1 MLADGEEPTE
11 VAEDY
16 FARLNLYVQMA
27 HFVGKTLHIR
37 PNEILDTWGVP
48 ELIVAYGQYAN
59 EITKQNYDEW
69 MSMDAETRGKIGV
82 VDEYAVE
89 FYGLDKLED

>member
-1 MLADGEEPTE
+1 MYTE
-11 VAEDY
+11 
-16 FARLNLYVQMA
+16 MA

-59 EITKQNYDEW
+59 EIADEGYRAW
-69 MSMDAETRGKIGV
+69 KIARRPKGVEIPMPKRYVVKFIGV
-82 VDEYAVE
+82 KE
-89 FYGLDKLED
+89 LEDG